1 MNPSQLINQT
11 SSEVEYYT
19 DPKILE
25 AAREVLGVIELDPA
39 SSARANE
46 SVRAKTWFG
55 FDPVGMFVDGIY
67 QKWSG
72 NIWLNHPFG
81 RKEKACGEFCAKKH
95 KHHSIDYHGNKA
107 WVNKLVMECN
117 SLRVSQALCITYA
130 CTSEAWFQPLLTY
143 PQCFLSPR
151 TNYYTPDGKVKKG
164 VTKGSVVTY
173 IGPDVQRFVKF
184 FRRFGKIK
192 AEI

>member
-1 MNPSQLINQT
+1 MNAASLINQT

-19 DPKILE
+19 APEILE

-39 SSARANE
+39 SSSAAQLR
-46 SVRAKTWFG
+46 VKAKHYYG
-55 FDPVGMFVDGIY
+55 FKLDGSFVDGIS
-67 QKWSG
+67 KEWNG
-72 NIWLNHPFG
+72 TVWLNHPFG
-81 RKEKACGEFCAKKH
+81 RKEKACGEWCAKKH
-95 KHHSIDYHGNKA
+95 IHHSIDYHGNKA

-130 CTSEAWFQPLLTY
+130 CTSEGWFQPLLDY

-173 IGPDVQRFVKF
+173 IGPDVPRFVRA
-184 FRRFGKIK
+184 FRRFGRIK
-192 AEI
+192 AAI